1 MVLQLYGRDHSSSTE
16 RVRIALALK
25 DLSYEAISADDIG
38 WDAYER
44 INPQRLVP
52 TLAVDDQL
60 IPQSNAILH
69 YLEEQF
75 PELPLL
81 PSDPVLRAQ
90 SRSFAQY
97 ISCEMHAVD
106 IRRVR
111 KYLQNAF
118 ALQQSQL
125 DRWSDHWF
133 TEGFSRLET
142 ILQGQSKAHDFCF
155 EDRPGWAEVHLVPHM
170 RKGVT
175 RFNLDRTAFPRLS
188 AIYEKC
194 IDHPAFVAAAPQTS
208 R

>member
-1 MVLQLYGRDHSSSTE
+1 MVLQLYGRDQSSSTE

-25 DLSYEAISADDIG
+25 DLSYEAISVDDIG

-52 TLAVDDQL
+52 TLAEDDQL

-97 ISCEMHAVD
+97 ISCELHAVD
-106 IRRVR
+106 IHRVR

-142 ILQGQSKAHDFCF
+142 ILQGQSAAHDFCF
-155 EDRPGWAEVHLVPHM
+155 GDQPGWAEVHLVPHM
-170 RKGVT
+170 RKAVT

>member
-1 MVLQLYGRDHSSSTE
+1 MVLQLYGRDQSSSTE

-25 DLSYEAISADDIG
+25 DLSYKTISVDDIG

-69 YLEEQF
+69 YLEERF

-90 SRSFAQY
+90 ARSFAQY

-106 IRRVR
+106 IRRLR
-111 KYLQNAF
+111 KYLQDAF

-142 ILQGQSKAHDFCF
+142 MLQGQSATHDFCF
-155 EDRPGWAEVHLVPHM
+155 GDQPGWADVHLVPHM

-175 RFNLDRTAFPRLS
+175 RFNLDGTAFPRLS
-188 AIYEKC
+188 AIYDKC
-194 IDHPAFVAAAPQTS
+194 IDHPAFIAAAPQTS

>member
-1 MVLQLYGRDHSSSTE
+1 MVLHLYGRRQSSSKE

-25 DLSYEAISADDIG
+25 GLSYETISVDDIG

-52 TLAVDDQL
+52 TLVLGDQF

-69 YLEEQF
+69 YLEERF
-75 PELPLL
+75 SELPLL

-111 KYLQNAF
+111 KHLQDAF

-133 TEGFSRLET
+133 TEGFGRLEAM
-142 ILQGQSKAHDFCF
+142 LQGQSKAHDFCF
-155 EDRPGWAEVHLVPHM
+155 GDRPGWAELHLVPHM

-175 RFNLDRTAFPRLS
+175 RFNLDRTAFPKLS
-188 AIYEKC
+188 AIYDKC
-194 IDHPAFVAAAPQTS
+194 IDHPAFVAAAPQIS

>member
-1 MVLQLYGRDHSSSTE
+1 MVLQLYGCDQSSSTE

-25 DLSYEAISADDIG
+25 NLSYETISVDDIG
-38 WDAYER
+38 WDTYER

-69 YLEEQF
+69 YLEERC

-90 SRSFAQY
+90 ARSFAQY

-111 KYLQNAF
+111 KYLQEAF

-142 ILQGQSKAHDFCF
+142 MLLGQSNAHDFCF
-155 EDRPGWAEVHLVPHM
+155 GDQPGWAEAHLVPHM

-175 RFNLDRTAFPRLS
+175 RFNLDRTAFPQLS
-188 AIYEKC
+188 AIYDKC
-194 IDHPAFVAAAPQTS
+194 IDHPAFIAAAPQTS

>member
-1 MVLQLYGRDHSSSTE
+1 MVLQLYGRQQSSSTE

-25 DLSYEAISADDIG
+25 GLSCETISVDDIG

-52 TLAVDDQL
+52 TLSVGDQL

-69 YLEEQF
+69 YLDEQF

-81 PSDPVLRAQ
+81 PGDPVLRAQ

-111 KYLQNAF
+111 KYMQDAF
-118 ALQQSQL
+118 ALDQPHL

-133 TEGFSRLET
+133 TQGFTRLEAMLRGRST
-142 ILQGQSKAHDFCF
+142 IHDFCYG
-155 EDRPGWAEVHLVPHM
+155 DRPGWAEVHLVPHM

-175 RFNLDRTAFPRLS
+175 RFNLDRTAFPLLS
-188 AIYEKC
+188 AIFDKC
-194 IDHPAFVAAAPQTS
+194 IDQPAFVAAAPRS
-208 R
+208 VG